1 MSKKLKLF
9 GLLALTV
16 ALGAG
21 VAWAAFSG
29 TTTLNGTRPA
39 DLVVDKI
46 TAVGE
51 NYGANTF
58 NEIAGSG
65 KLTGAVLANVATGN
79 GGGAAGPLV
88 LALNASETNT
98 VELAPAAGKNIA
110 EGTGALGNYGAIAA
124 GNNLQVIVNGPVD
137 LPDNAE
143 NTNNGTVVIRGANA
157 DSPTIGAA
165 GWRNHYWGGTFAYG
179 GTLGVSENNALGQ
192 GWVALMARSAAS
204 SRRGATFS
212 VNGTTRVR
220 LGIEDPASQTTGQPV
235 YLVADQTEALT
246 PAARHVQQ
254 AFINV
259 DSIGGKAQ
267 ELWLNHGL
275 REVKNYTTASNLAG
289 GNGAAWP
296 DVLLTWTAAQ
306 MAPMTRAQAP
316 AAAPAAHL
324 TQLVKTGAGNLYI
337 TSDGTGLP
345 AFDAVNGKYAA
356 YRGAMHEGGTIVRG
370 GTLQID
376 GRNATTWRDRY
387 TGFLGSVWRLGNGA
401 GEINNAGTTSDAGY
415 VSNSAGS
422 ALAIHNPL
430 YLENNGKVIV
440 DRAQVFS
447 FFRGAKDTEFTA
459 NQFSLAG
466 VNERPVIFVTL
477 NNEHSDFDGKLSG
490 SFDLV
495 VDSKVSAF
503 GALAG
508 RAVQPG
514 QAQLR
519 LGKAENDITGLT
531 RVDNGVLS
539 VAGANSIAPKGPGT
553 LTVGTGDIAT
563 TPDKA
568 VFLAVANSTFMN
580 PTILRGTRVNA
591 KPANATNITRDGAL
605 AAASGT
611 KVAFSDVTIDGSMEI
626 NPRAVNQTIAALVGD
641 DSIRWTDAQPYP
653 TWTGMVAFGEGASAD
668 YSIGG
673 SVHNITQVAI
683 SRGTWH
689 LAKLPKDNGT
699 GFANV
704 MIRQDATLSLGDG
717 ARDFSKCLDVQ
728 VDNDS
733 RIRLVVKPEDVAKSR
748 EAAMAKEPIF
758 KAREIDYTWLGTGGN
773 TKDFRLNLWVD
784 ISALGNKLSKGD
796 WLKLVQSD
804 NAIQWNHLHYLR
816 EYSGTRNEDK
826 VKVVVTFCDKDGKR
840 ITDINMGDESV
851 SSLMPLDEGSHT
863 ILVPVLKDFT
873 GPASED
879 TKPTVD
885 TATAVITAPAEVKP
899 GAAVTFELGKW
910 SYKTSSDVEVTDVK
924 WTLNGE
930 DKTADA
936 KDNKLTVKDVK
947 EGTLS
952 LVVTGKL
959 KADPTVEAKAEKSVT
974 VKKDGGPTPGKSS
987 GGGCDAGFGAL
998 ALVAGAA
1005 FLLRKKN

>member
-16 ALGAG
+16 ALAAG

-46 TAVGE
+46 TAAAE

-79 GGGAAGPLV
+79 GGGVAGPLV

-110 EGTGALGNYGAIAA
+110 EGTGVLGNYGAIAA

-289 GNGAAWP
+289 GGGAAWP

-387 TGFLGSVWRLGNGA
+387 TGYLGSVWNLAALAQAN
-401 GEINNAGTTSDAGY
+401 SY
-415 VSNSAGS
+415 LQNSAGG
-422 ALAIHNPL
+422 AGAIHNPL
-430 YLENNGKVIV
+430 YLENDAKVIV
-440 DRAQVFS
+440 DRAQIFS
-447 FFRGAKDTEFTA
+447 FFRGAEKTEFTA

-477 NNEHSDFDGKLSG
+477 NNEHSDFAGKLSG

-495 VDSKVSAF
+495 VDSKVSAL
-503 GALAG
+503 GAVAG
-508 RAVQPG
+508 SAVTPG

-553 LTVGTGDIAT
+553 LTVGTGGAG
-563 TPDKA
+563 TPNKA
-568 VFLAVANSTFMN
+568 VFLAVADSTFMN
-580 PTILRGTRVNA
+580 RTIVNGPRSNA
-591 KPANATNITRDGAL
+591 KPANTTNITADGAL
-605 AAASGT
+605 ATASGT
-611 KVAFSDVTIDGSMEI
+611 KVAFNDVTIDGSMEI
-626 NPRAVNQTIAALVGD
+626 NPRAVMETIARVGD
-641 DSIRWTDAQPYP
+641 DSIRWTEAQPYP

-668 YSIGG
+668 YTIGG
-673 SVHNITQVAI
+673 DVNNITQIAI

-689 LAKLPKDNGT
+689 LGKLPKDNGT

-748 EAAMAKEPIF
+748 EAAMLKDPIF
-758 KAREIDYTWLGTGGN
+758 KAREIDYTWLGTGG
-773 TKDFRLNLWVD
+773 TAKDFRLNLWVD
-784 ISALGNKLSKGD
+784 ISALNNKLTKGD

-840 ITDINMGDESV
+840 ITDIDLGDESV
-851 SSLMPLDEGSHT
+851 SNLLPLDEGSHT

-879 TKPTVD
+879 PKPEPKL
-885 TATAVITAPAEVKP
+885 TATVTPASGSTVKP
-899 GAAVTFELGKW
+899 GADVVFEVKDWKFG
-910 SYKTSSDVEVTDVK
+910 DAAVEVENVK
-924 WTLNGE
+924 WMLNGE
-930 DKTADA
+930 DKTAEAEA
-936 KDNKLTVKDVK
+936 K
-947 EGTLS
+947 G
-952 LVVTGKL
+952 GKL
-959 KADPTVEAKAEKSVT
+959 EAKAGANGTKLELKVT
-974 VKKDGGPTPGKSS
+974 ANVKGDAAKKAELTSTVNVSDGSTPGPEKKSS

-1005 FLLRKKN
+1005 FLLRRKN